1 MHDAHGHSAAVQ
13 HQFDDAVQQREAGTL
28 GMWAF
33 LITEILFFGGAFIA
47 YAVYRWMYPTAFHV
61 ASRTLDEVLGAI
73 NTGVLLCSSLTVVLA
88 VQAAQAGKKKSIIGF
103 LIATIV
109 FGATFLVVKGFEYAD
124 KFKHHHVPGQ
134 NFELHTEHL
143 PHNLPP
149 DPLIQQH
156 AQIFFSLYFAMTG
169 IHALH
174 MIIGLGLMVWLVVKA
189 ARNRFSTEYY
199 NPVEVTGLYWHFVD
213 IVWIF
218 LFPLLYL
225 IDRS

>member
-1 MHDAHGHSAAVQ
+1 MHDAHGHSSAVQ
-13 HQFDDAVQQREAGTL
+13 HQFDDANQQKEASTL

-33 LITEILFFGGAFIA
+33 LITEILFFGGAFAA
-47 YAVYRWMYPTAFHV
+47 YTVYRYLYPTAYHA
-61 ASRTLDEVLGAI
+61 ASKTLNAPLGGL

-88 VQAAQAGKKKSIIGF
+88 VKAAQEGRKKGIIAY
-103 LIATIV
+103 LIATVI
-109 FGATFLVVKGFEYAD
+109 FGATFLVVKGFEYTE
-124 KFKHHHVPGQ
+124 KFEHHHVPGAS
-134 NFELHTEHL
+134 FFLDPAEVPAHL
-143 PHNLPP
+143 TP
-149 DPLIQQH
+149 DPLLQQH

-169 IHALH
+169 VHALH
-174 MIIGLGLMVWLVVKA
+174 MIIGLGLMIWLIVKA
-189 ARNRFSTEYY
+189 KRDRFSPEYY